1 MAINKLD
8 RVIAVIPV
16 HNRREKT
23 VSCLHQLHLLDKSGI
38 ELTIVVVDD
47 GSTDGTSEAVT
58 ALYPDVIVLH
68 GDGSL
73 WWSGSVN
80 KGVEY
85 ALKHDCDHVLFLND
99 DIQVKPDFLIQFLK
113 TAKSHQDAIVC
124 GVILDINNKN
134 SIISAGRYAK
144 GFLGYD
150 YSGFLCGADVSLL
163 PEKEYESDVES
174 GYAMLVPVDVFRDV
188 GFFDSKRFPHH
199 MGDMDFVLRATRK
212 GLKVV
217 INPRAVIY
225 TKIGENYFHNQI
237 VNKPF
242 LSTLRIFFDIKS
254 TVNLRTRW
262 FFYWRHT
269 PYYLGWL
276 SFLYFLFRMCAA
288 LILKILLPAD
298 NLEKV
303 MRRRTID
310 LKDIKY

>member
-1 MAINKLD
+1 MATDKLSK
-8 RVIAVIPV
+8 VITVIPV
-16 HNRREKT
+16 HNRKKET
-23 VSCLHQLHLLDKSGI
+23 LSCLHQFQSIDKSGI
-38 ELTIVVVDD
+38 EPAIVVIDD

-58 ALYPDVIVLH
+58 ALYPHVIILH

-85 ALKHDCDHVLFLND
+85 ALKHDYDYVLVLND
-99 DIQVKPDFLIQFLK
+99 DIQLKPDFLIQLLK

-134 SIISAGRYAK
+134 NIISAGRYAK
-144 GFLGYD
+144 GFLGYN
-150 YSGFLCGADVSLL
+150 YSGFLCGADISLL

-174 GYAMLVPVDVFRDV
+174 GYAMLIPVNVFHHV

-199 MGDMDFVLRATRK
+199 MGDMDFVLRARKK

-242 LSTLRIFFDIKS
+242 LSSLRIFFDIKS
-254 TVNLRTRW
+254 TVYLPARW
-262 FFYWRHT
+262 NFCWRHT
-269 PYYLGWL
+269 PYKIGVI
-276 SFLYFLFRMCAA
+276 SFLYFIVRMFTAI
-288 LILKILLPAD
+288 ILKIILPSEV
-298 NLEKV
+298 LRRIMK
-303 MRRRTID
+303 RRTTHT
-310 LKDIKY
+310 